1 MASES
6 AFGDARSDGRHVDG
20 LGSSTV
26 PDGAFGRTRNRVAVQ
41 HASGDRLRM
50 DHQSVDHG
58 SNVLRRLQVGRVG
71 AGLTRPR
78 DGVRNFLELAADAV
92 GRYLGTVSSWLRH
105 LWCFYGCRGSHHCPR
120 RLANSRRLELAESN
134 PTSRGS

>member
-6 AFGDARSDGRHVDG
+6 AFGDARSDGRYVDG
-20 LGSSTV
+20 LGTRTV
-26 PDGAFGRTRNRVAVQ
+26 PDGAFGGTRNRVAVQ
-41 HASGDRLRM
+41 HASGDRLCM

-71 AGLTRPR
+71 AGLTCPR

-92 GRYLGTVSSWLRH
+92 GRYLGTVSSWLRY
-105 LWCFYGCRGSHHCPR
+105 LWRRYGCRGSHHCPR
-120 RLANSRRLELAESN
+120 RLENSGRMELAESN